1 MSLQELSTEDLVKE
15 IQRRKSAEVGEL
27 RRQIDEHKK
36 AIREL
41 EDRIRARG
49 EGEATPR
56 RGRAASSSI
65 PAGERSERAPNDG
78 GLRGSRRGGGR
89 VTGVPRGLARV
100 VSPRA
105 GEQNDRARNGEEGQ
119 SARCAGSRSHMA
131 MDGTVHAWR

>member
-65 PAGERSERAPNDG
+65 PAGERSERVLTALEGTSGLNVAEIAAKVGFDG
-78 GLRGSRRGGGR
+78 ASLKKTIEELISERKIARSGKARGTKYS
-89 VTGVPRGLARV
+89 L
-100 VSPRA
+100 S
-105 GEQNDRARNGEEGQ
+105 
-119 SARCAGSRSHMA
+119 
-131 MDGTVHAWR
+131 

>member
-49 EGEATPR
+49 EGESTPR
-56 RGRAASSSI
+56 RGRAAAVSSI
-65 PAGERSERAPNDG
+65 PAGERSERVLTALEGATGLNVAEISAKVGFDG
-78 GLRGSRRGGGR
+78 ASLKKTLEELISERKIARTGKARGTKYS
-89 VTGVPRGLARV
+89 LA
-100 VSPRA
+100 
-105 GEQNDRARNGEEGQ
+105 
-119 SARCAGSRSHMA
+119 
-131 MDGTVHAWR
+131 

>member
-56 RGRAASSSI
+56 RGRASAASSI
-65 PAGERSERAPNDG
+65 PAGERSERVLTALEGASGLNVAEISAKVGFDG
-78 GLRGSRRGGGR
+78 ASLKKTIEELISERKITRTGKARGTKYS
-89 VTGVPRGLARV
+89 LA
-100 VSPRA
+100 
-105 GEQNDRARNGEEGQ
+105 
-119 SARCAGSRSHMA
+119 
-131 MDGTVHAWR
+131 